1 MIWMDWLLILV
12 VLVAVYAVAAY
23 YIHSRKLWADH
34 IFFYGPI
41 MAIRSRRVG
50 FFDRF
55 RQFHRFL
62 RVYGTIGALIVIFVS
77 VTMVAL
83 LFIALYGNVVHP
95 QQPTAVNDPRN
106 ILAIPGVNQFIPF
119 TFAVCFA
126 LFFTLAIH
134 EFGHAFLARV
144 EKLKVNFIGIL
155 WCVVPI
161 GAFVEPD
168 ETEFEKLQGMPKIRM
183 LGAGITNNIVA
194 GLACFVLLVLLLGMA
209 VPVQTPMINSV
220 YKDYPADQA
229 GIVPDSVIVSIN
241 GLPVT
246 TQAEV
251 ASFLNTTHPGDRITI
266 ITEKDGIP
274 SSHQL
279 TLTSRPQDLGP
290 TESGFMGVTY
300 YDSLGI
306 KKIFTN
312 FASPVGFFAMLAIP
326 VYVILDP
333 NGWGQFLIL
342 VNDSANAVA
351 WSVPFPGYW
360 LVVQILFWCAWFNI
374 TVGLCNALPLVPF
387 DGGYIFK
394 EGVDRFLEPRGL
406 MRYSDRVVLT
416 VSYIMVLIL
425 VLAFTLPQIMHA
437 LGYS

>member
-1 MIWMDWLLILV
+1 MDWIFILLA
-12 VLVAVYAVAAY
+12 LVALYAIAAY
-23 YIHSRKLWADH
+23 YIHSKKLWAEY
-34 IFFYGPI
+34 IVFYGPI

-55 RQFHRFL
+55 TRFHRFL

-83 LFIALYGNVVHP
+83 LFVALYGNVVNP

-168 ETEFEKLQGMPKIRM
+168 EAEFEKLHGMPKIRM
-183 LGAGITNNIVA
+183 LGAGITNNMVA
-194 GLACFVLLVLLLGMA
+194 GFACFVLLVLLLGMA
-209 VPVQTPMINSV
+209 VPLQTPMINSV
-220 YKDYPADQA
+220 YKDYPADRA
-229 GIVPDSVIVSIN
+229 GIVPDSVILSVN

-251 ASFLNTTHPGDRITI
+251 AAILNTTHPGDQVVMV
-266 ITEKDGIP
+266 TEKDGIS

-279 TLTSRPQDLGP
+279 TLTSRPQNMSQ
-290 TESGFMGVTY
+290 TQSGFMGVTY
-300 YDSLGI
+300 YDASGI
-306 KKIFTN
+306 KQIFN
-312 FASPVGFFAMLAIP
+312 GFASPLGFAVMLAIP
-326 VYVILDP
+326 VYVILYP
-333 NGWGQFLIL
+333 VEWGSFLIL

-394 EGVDRFLEPRGL
+394 EGVERLLEPRGL
-406 MRYSDRVVLT
+406 LKYSEQIVLT